1 MTSSYPTDDKHNRI
15 RGVVDNIMGT
25 ENADDLM
32 LELMDA
38 VSSTEVSV
46 PQAGK
51 YYIFVYKPKTQN
63 LQYDAHP
70 LVAVTDIL
78 QWGFKGFN
86 YHWGQ
91 MRQYTWQEVVG
102 RVYEIYPE
110 ELADAQEIPFQNIRL
125 NN

>member
-1 MTSSYPTDDKHNRI
+1 MTSSFPTDDKHNRI
-15 RGVVDNIMGT
+15 RGVIDNIMGT
-25 ENADDLM
+25 ENADDIM

-38 VSSTEVSV
+38 VSNTEVSV
-46 PQAGK
+46 PEAGK

-86 YHWGQ
+86 YHWGE